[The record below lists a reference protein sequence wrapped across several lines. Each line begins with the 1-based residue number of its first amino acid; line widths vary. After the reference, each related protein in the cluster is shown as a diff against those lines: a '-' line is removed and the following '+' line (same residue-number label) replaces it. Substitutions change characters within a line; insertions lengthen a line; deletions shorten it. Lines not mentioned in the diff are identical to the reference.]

1 MKLIIALLFNL
12 ILCTTNSSF
21 AHSGRTNE
29 NGCHIDQSTQTE
41 HCHSVQIQE
50 NQQTESQTPMTATT
64 LDVFDTHEF
73 FKELKGVGFSEQ
85 QAEVI
90 TRLQK
95 SAIKTTLEQAK
106 NDYHL
111 DELTNKRDLK
121 ELELELK
128 REIADSKSELIR
140 WVVGFGMFQT
150 AIITAL
156 LLKLS
161 STV

>member
-1 MKLIIALLFNL
+1 MKIATL
-12 ILCTTNSSF
+12 ILLSVVSLNSF
-21 AHSGRTNE
+21 AHSGRTDS
-29 NGCHIDQSTQTE
+29 NGCHIDKNSNTE
-41 HCHSVQIQE
+41 HCHDVQPQILDK
-50 NQQTESQTPMTATT
+50 TMTATT
-64 LDVFDTHEF
+64 FDAFDTHEF

-95 SAIKTTLEQAK
+95 TAIKTTLEQAK

-111 DELTNKRDLK
+111 DELANKRDLK

-128 REIADSKSELIR
+128 RDIAESKSELIR
-140 WVVGFGMFQT
+140 WVVGFGLFQT

-161 STV
+161 TTV